1 MDPRDDV
8 TRGDNQACR
17 AENTR
22 YVIESRRVECEEETV
37 NVYGD
42 FSNCD
47 CIAVEWGK
55 LRDTFW

>member
-8 TRGDNQACR
+8 TRGDDQACQ

-22 YVIESRRVECEEETV
+22 YVVESRRVEWGEETV

-42 FSNCD
+42 YGDFD
-47 CIAVEWGK
+47 CVAVEWGK
-55 LRDTFW
+55 LCDAFL